1 MRVWP
6 GRADLTRITR
16 FHRRG
21 RQEVLQPK
29 GFSESRY
36 APFPASEGNGLLC
49 AGNALLLGPMSWR
62 GYQIHCR
69 LSTDLDPI
77 APEKCPSRGGSER
90 VNKRDMHCNRFG
102 LSRAGSFPREVEIG
116 LDYPH
121 GFFN

>member
-36 APFPASEGNGLLC
+36 ASFPASEGN
-49 AGNALLLGPMSWR
+49 AK
-62 GYQIHCR
+62 R
-69 LSTDLDPI
+69 LPEI
-77 APEKCPSRGGSER
+77 A
-90 VNKRDMHCNRFG
+90 
-102 LSRAGSFPREVEIG
+102 I
-116 LDYPH
+116 
-121 GFFN
+121 